1 MIKIKAVLIKN
12 ENVADYFIM
21 KAIWKLLKNSHENFE
36 KKKSL
41 KKLGENMCGLWTN
54 SINNAKPQKGIY
66 LLNGLYY
73 VNVLQN
79 LVNVPQAHS
88 NQEGL

>member
-12 ENVADYFIM
+12 DNVADYFIM

-36 KKKSL
+36 KKIIEKAR
-41 KKLGENMCGLWTN
+41 ENMCGLWTN
-54 SINNAKPQKGIY
+54 SINNAKPRKGIY